1 MQHTSHTQ
9 VIFADS
15 AEEAKEKYLAL
26 GIKPD
31 HDPNPQIDVIKAT
44 EDEDFD
50 INMDFNLIGEI
61 SVGIVNFVKIHSYNN
76 IANKNAH
83 STVKNPAKPIAIPLM
98 APCNSP
104 MAMARVVPTAWLQVP
119 IPIPCATG
127 SSRSVLSCSIPAIHR
142 SFLLTVQKKQR
153 KNI

>member
-50 INMDFNLIGEI
+50 NINL
-61 SVGIVNFVKIHSYNN
+61 
-76 IANKNAH
+76 
-83 STVKNPAKPIAIPLM
+83 
-98 APCNSP
+98 
-104 MAMARVVPTAWLQVP
+104 W
-119 IPIPCATG
+119 
-127 SSRSVLSCSIPAIHR
+127 
-142 SFLLTVQKKQR
+142 

>member
-50 INMDFNLIGEI
+50 INMDLSLIHI
-61 SVGIVNFVKIHSYNN
+61 
-76 IANKNAH
+76 
-83 STVKNPAKPIAIPLM
+83 
-98 APCNSP
+98 
-104 MAMARVVPTAWLQVP
+104 
-119 IPIPCATG
+119 
-127 SSRSVLSCSIPAIHR
+127 
-142 SFLLTVQKKQR
+142 
-153 KNI
+153 